1 MALLAITL
9 PFLGYS
15 LLPGAPPRPHVGG
28 RAANPV
34 CQAPRAADVAPDT
47 EEAKNKLQQT
57 LSAIASLRP
66 QKGVVTPTSPAPQA
80 AGASDA
86 ASSNRLVVVSNRLP
100 FSCTPG
106 ADGYQFVMASGGLVS
121 AMLGVM
127 EDDSMT
133 WVGWPGIATPET
145 AEERESIEAQFAS
158 HKCQPVFIEQK
169 TMDLY
174 YNGFANDVL
183 WPLFHYFQDVL
194 DVNPI
199 VEQWDA
205 YKEANAAFADA
216 LIPTLKP
223 GDLVWVHDY
232 HLMLLPSMLKQRM
245 PELNIGWFLHTPFP
259 TSEVFRMLPMRK
271 ELLQGVLGAD
281 LLGFHTSECAPARNS
296 AQFFR
301 AFRRAIFA
309 DAVPPSAGTRATS
322 ARRRRRSSA
331 RRASASSR

>member
-1 MALLAITL
+1 MALIALVL
-9 PFLGYS
+9 PLGYS

-80 AGASDA
+80 ADASDA
-86 ASSNRLVVVSNRLP
+86 SSSNRLVVVSNRLP

-259 TSEVFRMLPMRK
+259 PPRSSACCR
-271 ELLQGVLGAD
+271 
-281 LLGFHTSECAPARNS
+281 CARNCSRACS
-296 AQFFR
+296 APTSS
-301 AFRRAIFA
+301 AST
-309 DAVPPSAGTRATS
+309 PPSAHPRAIIRRNYLRNSLRNFLMPCLAPFAGTRGTS
-322 ARRRRRSSA
+322 ARRRRRSSG

>member
-1 MALLAITL
+1 MTLSLVALPL
-9 PFLGYS
+9 LGYS
-15 LLPGAPPRPHVGG
+15 LLPNAAPRPHVGG

-80 AGASDA
+80 SGASDA
-86 ASSNRLVVVSNRLP
+86 SSSNRLVVVSNRLP

-296 AQFFR
+296 AQFFV
-301 AFRRAIFA
+301 AIRRTSSQLGAIL
-309 DAVPPSAGTRATS
+309 
-322 ARRRRRSSA
+322 
-331 RRASASSR
+331 